1 MRAILTPILRG
12 LFRRTNRSQ
21 PVDPAAVQ
29 RVLLLRYDAIGD
41 GIVTLPMID
50 FLLSTCSHAH
60 IDVVT
65 SPANDSIFATEPRV
79 RRYCFRRTFV
89 SYISTWWKL
98 RRNRYDLTFS
108 LVINKTTLA
117 GWLAN
122 TFGTSATTVTFEHP
136 ERRHH
141 YGVWFNMQIP
151 QERGVETMTMMQLR
165 LAGAA
170 LGVVPQ
176 FDRFPLRLP
185 LTSQAQTFAHR
196 VILTGQPTVVLNLS
210 AGNAYRML
218 SEEVNAA
225 LARLILERHPTWH
238 IALIGHGIRVA
249 MAERL
254 ATTIGPRATA
264 VPAASFLSMAAVLQR
279 AMLLVSPDTSMIH
292 AASAVGTPVVGLY
305 TTRATFINEW
315 MPYGVPF
322 EAVVTHERA
331 DLDTLDPERIADAVD
346 ALATRLHMV

>member
-1 MRAILTPILRG
+1 MRAILTPLFRV
-12 LFRRTNRSQ
+12 LFRRTNRST
-21 PVDPAAVQ
+21 PVDPAKVK

-50 FLLSTCSHAH
+50 FILTTCPNAMV
-60 IDVVT
+60 DVVT
-65 SPANDSIFATEPRV
+65 SPANDQIFATEPRI
-79 RRYCFRRTFV
+79 RRYCFDRTLHRYV
-89 SYISTWWKL
+89 ATWWAL

-122 TFGTSATTVTFEHP
+122 TLGKSAVTVTFEHP
-136 ERRHH
+136 ERRHV

-170 LGVVPQ
+170 LGVPPQ
-176 FDRFPLRLP
+176 FDQYPLRLSLP
-185 LTSQAQTFAHR
+185 EGSHTIACQVMAEGR
-196 VILTGQPTVVLNLS
+196 PTVVLNLS

-218 SEEVNAA
+218 SEERNTA
-225 LARLILERHPTWH
+225 LAQQVLHRHPSWH
-238 IALIGHGIRVA
+238 IALIGHGPRIA
-249 MAERL
+249 MAQRIASSL
-254 ATTIGPRATA
+254 GGRAIA
-264 VPAASFLSMAAVLQR
+264 IPAASFLSMAAVLQR
-279 AMLLVSPDTSMIH
+279 AVLLISPDTSMIH

-305 TTRATFINEW
+305 TTRATFIHEW

-331 DLDTLDPERIADAVD
+331 DLDTLEPERIADAVD
-346 ALATRLHMV
+346 ALATRLHNV